1 MEIAAAAAR
10 FGNRILNIIVGI
22 LTLLLFLY
30 GAYCLWDTYMT
41 GRGAFLSDDLLQ
53 YKPVPGQ
60 EENPTLNE
68 LMAINP
74 DVVGWLT
81 VDETHIDYPVVQGG
95 DDMEYINKNV
105 YGEFALSGSIFLSCV
120 NSRDFSDPY
129 SLVYGHHM
137 ANGAMFGDVVEFA
150 AKEYFDAHT
159 TGTLY
164 LPDETLG
171 ITLFACVETSAS
183 DPVVYNPQAQ
193 AEDVSGLISYL
204 KENAVQYREIG
215 VTKDDRIIGLST
227 CAETE
232 TNSRV
237 IVFGRLDDTSQ
248 TEEGGVLTENE

>member
-1 MEIAAAAAR
+1 MELAGRAAR
-10 FGNRILNIIVGI
+10 FGNQILNIIAGI

-41 GRGAFLSDDLLQ
+41 GRGAFLSDDLLE
-53 YKPVPGQ
+53 YKPTPGQ
-60 EENPTLNE
+60 EENPTLQE

-81 VDETHIDYPVVQGG
+81 VDDTHIDYPVVQGE
-95 DDMEYINKNV
+95 DDMEYINKDV
-105 YGEFALSGSIFLSCV
+105 YGQFALSGSIFLSSV
-120 NSRDFSDPY
+120 NSRDFTDPY

-137 ANGAMFGDVVEFA
+137 ANGAMFGDIIEFA
-150 AKEYFDAHT
+150 DPAYFEAHT

-164 LPDETLG
+164 LPEQTIP

-193 AEDVSGLISYL
+193 EKDVSGLLSYL

-215 VTKDDRIIGLST
+215 VQSDDRIIGLST
-227 CAETE
+227 CAEAE
-232 TNSRV
+232 TNGRV
-237 IVFGRLDDTSQ
+237 VVFGRLES
-248 TEEGGVLTENE
+248 E